1 MGRSILQ
8 GQKEPTRK
16 SEFSLLETQLSFFVP
31 IFLIWTIPSSKS
43 TRMSRIG
50 VIALLAM
57 FLIAQALA
65 ADEPA
70 KTEGEAEEEPDNP
83 YGRASH
89 TNMEYYRLATVGA
102 FLVVA
107 LLLGLVVYKTCSWP
121 RLV

>member
-1 MGRSILQ
+1 MGK
-8 GQKEPTRK
+8 KEPTRK

-31 IFLIWTIPSSKS
+31 IFHIWTIPSSKS

-57 FLIAQALA
+57 FLVAQALA

-70 KTEGEAEEEPDNP
+70 PTEAEEAENP

-107 LLLGLVVYKTCSWP
+107 LILGLVVYKTCSWP